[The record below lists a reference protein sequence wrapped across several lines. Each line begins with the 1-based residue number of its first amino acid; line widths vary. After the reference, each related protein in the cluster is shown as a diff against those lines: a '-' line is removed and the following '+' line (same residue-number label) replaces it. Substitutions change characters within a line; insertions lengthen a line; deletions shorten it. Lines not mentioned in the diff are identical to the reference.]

1 MFCESRTGGCSLSIS
16 LINSYVLCVVHLD
29 HVHLIQ
35 LALALEGLPDFLLGL
50 AQYTLVRSSSAMQ
63 LPSQSSVVD
72 DVLLAAAN
80 MFCNRLLSQSQLE
93 NS

>member
-1 MFCESRTGGCSLSIS
+1 MFCESRTGVCSLSIS

-29 HVHLIQ
+29 HLIQ

-80 MFCNRLLSQSQLE
+80 MFCNQLLSQSQLK
-93 NS
+93 